1 MAEQKDE
8 QDAFPSFVSNEI
20 EQQEHVT
27 TLSPFKEEEAEIKA
41 DFITPSTI
49 EYGPPKEIG
58 KMNILVGLTL

>member
-8 QDAFPSFVSNEI
+8 QDAFPSLVSNEI

-27 TLSPFKEEEAEIKA
+27 PLPPFKEEAEIKA

-58 KMNILVGLTL
+58 KMDILFGLAL